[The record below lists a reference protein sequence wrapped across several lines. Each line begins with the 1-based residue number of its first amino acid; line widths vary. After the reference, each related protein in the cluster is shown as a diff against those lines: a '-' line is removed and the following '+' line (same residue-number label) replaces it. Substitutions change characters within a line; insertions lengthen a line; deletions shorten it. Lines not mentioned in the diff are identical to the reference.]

1 MRPDWIDR
9 LSSSSAEG
17 DRLRKR
23 VAAGAAL
30 AVLVSGLLLAVGLA
44 IAVIVLWVV
53 VGAVAAVGVA
63 AIALGAWRPEL
74 RAHSAAWVPRARSHS
89 RSVGSGALR
98 VSRRA
103 GSWIRVGA
111 GEALMLGTAATKR
124 VRARVPAV
132 AGRSVGAAGSRAEGW
147 IASTSRAGTTKAR
160 ALTEQVKR
168 ETSSRLTTDS
178 SARMREALQL
188 NAEGTR
194 LRRRESYDEAVDLHQ
209 KALAILRDVGDQ
221 RTVALTLNNL
231 ALAVSHTDGDRQAI
245 GLFEEAASILHD
257 LGDEE
262 HEGRVIANLGLTHRR
277 HGRRE
282 QADNVLQLAL
292 TKLTPASR
300 EYQTVEAELR
310 RAS

>member
-9 LSSSSAEG
+9 LSSNSTEG

-44 IAVIVLWVV
+44 IVV
-53 VGAVAAVGVA
+53 VVFWAVAGAVVGIGAAAV
-63 AIALGAWRPEL
+63 ALGSWRPDL
-74 RAHSAAWVPRARSHS
+74 RAHAAVWAPRARSQG
-89 RSVGSGALR
+89 RGLQSGVVRA
-98 VSRRA
+98 SRRA
-103 GSWIRVGA
+103 GAGIRVGA
-111 GEALMLGTAATKR
+111 GEAWMLGTAATTR
-124 VRARVPAV
+124 LRARAPAV
-132 AGRSVGAAGSRAEGW
+132 GGRSLDAGSRAGGW

-160 ALTEQVKR
+160 ALTEQLKR
-168 ETSSRLTTDS
+168 ETSTRVTTDS

-209 KALAILRDVGDQ
+209 QALAILLDVGDQ
-221 RTVALTLNNL
+221 RAVALTLNNL
-231 ALAVSHTDGDRQAI
+231 ALAVSHTDRDGQAI
-245 GLFEEAASILHD
+245 ALFEEAASILHE

-282 QADNVLQLAL
+282 QSDNVLQLAL
-292 TKLTPASR
+292 TKLAPASR

>member
-30 AVLVSGLLLAVGLA
+30 AVLVSGLLIAVGLA
-44 IAVIVLWVV
+44 IVVLVFWVV
-53 VGAVAAVGVA
+53 VGAVAALGA
-63 AIALGAWRPEL
+63 AALALGSRRPEL
-74 RAHSAAWVPRARSHS
+74 RAHAAVWVPQARSHG
-89 RSVGSGALR
+89 RSLRLGVVR
-98 VSRRA
+98 VSRSAAA
-103 GSWIRVGA
+103 GIRVGA
-111 GEALMLGTAATKR
+111 GESWMFGAAATKR
-124 VRARVPAV
+124 LRARAPAV
-132 AGRSVGAAGSRAEGW
+132 AGRSAEAGSRAGGW
-147 IASTSRAGTTKAR
+147 IASTSRAGTTRAR

-168 ETSSRLTTDS
+168 EAASRRTTDS
-178 SARMREALQL
+178 SVRMREALQL
-188 NAEGTR
+188 NAQGTR
-194 LRRRESYDEAVDLHQ
+194 LRRSESYDEAVDLHQ
-209 KALAILRDVGDQ
+209 QALGILQDVGDQ
-221 RTVALTLNNL
+221 RAIALTLNNL
-231 ALAVSHTDGDRQAI
+231 ALAMSHTDGDRQAI
-245 GLFEEAASILHD
+245 VLFEEAASILHE

-262 HEGRVIANLGLTHRR
+262 HEGRVMANLGLTHRR

-282 QADNVLQLAL
+282 QSDNVLQLAL

>member
-1 MRPDWIDR
+1 MRPDWIDT
-9 LSSSSAEG
+9 LSSSSTEG

-44 IAVIVLWVV
+44 IVVVVFWVL
-53 VGAVAAVGVA
+53 VGAVVGIGAAAV
-63 AIALGAWRPEL
+63 ALGSRRPDL
-74 RAHSAAWVPRARSHS
+74 RAHAAAWTPRARTQG
-89 RSVGSGALR
+89 RTVQSGVVRA
-98 VSRRA
+98 SRRA
-103 GSWIRVGA
+103 GAGIRVGA
-111 GEALMLGTAATKR
+111 GEVWLLGTAATTR
-124 VRARVPAV
+124 LRARAPAV
-132 AGRSVGAAGSRAEGW
+132 GGRSLDAGSRAGGW

-160 ALTEQVKR
+160 ALTEQLKR
-168 ETSSRLTTDS
+168 ETSSRLATDS
-178 SARMREALQL
+178 SVRTREALQL

-194 LRRRESYDEAVDLHQ
+194 LRRHESYDEAVDLHQ
-209 KALAILRDVGDQ
+209 QALAILRDVGDQ
-221 RTVALTLNNL
+221 RAVALTLNNL
-231 ALAVSHTDGDRQAI
+231 ALAVSHTDRDGQAI
-245 GLFEEAASILHD
+245 ALFEEAASILHE

-282 QADNVLQLAL
+282 QSDNVLQLAL
-292 TKLTPASR
+292 TKLAPASR

>member
-1 MRPDWIDR
+1 MRPDWIDK

-30 AVLVSGLLLAVGLA
+30 AVLVSGLLIAVGLA
-44 IAVIVLWVV
+44 IVVIVFWVV
-53 VGAVAAVGVA
+53 VGAVAAVGA
-63 AIALGAWRPEL
+63 AALALGARRPDL
-74 RAHSAAWVPRARSHS
+74 SAHTAWAPRARSHS
-89 RSVGSGALR
+89 RSLGSGALR

-103 GSWIRVGA
+103 GSGIRVVA

-124 VRARVPAV
+124 LRARVPAV
-132 AGRSVGAAGSRAEGW
+132 AGRSVGAGSRAGGW

-168 ETSSRLTTDS
+168 ETSSRPTTDS

-194 LRRRESYDEAVDLHQ
+194 LRRGESYDQAIDLHQ
-209 KALAILRDVGDQ
+209 EALAILRDIGDQ
-221 RTVALTLNNL
+221 RAIALTLNNL
-231 ALAVSHTDGDRQAI
+231 ALAVSHTDRDQQAI
-245 GLFEEAASILHD
+245 VLFEEAASILHE